1 MKRLHKIA
9 VSTGR
14 LEELQL
20 YAHQITDLFGELP
33 DGYIVGDAVRDVLRL
48 GNPADLD
55 VITSVPTG
63 ELKIPLA
70 PCNIELNYFGDPR
83 IQRDPTLLDIDI
95 WTAELES
102 VANHTLS
109 INQCAYCL
117 KTGDVWVTEAFEES
131 LILNK
136 CWVAG
141 PMLPEHPLHH
151 RLARAAE
158 LGFVVVD
165 PPDDW
170 LASLADSEAPK

>member
-9 VSTGR
+9 VSARR
-14 LEELQL
+14 LEELRL
-20 YAHQITDLFGELP
+20 YAYQITDLLGVLP
-33 DGYIVGDAVRDVLRL
+33 DGYIVGGAVRDVLRL
-48 GNPADLD
+48 GNPSDLD
-55 VITSVPTG
+55 VITSVDTG

-70 PCNIELNYFGDPR
+70 PCNIELNYFGNPR
-83 IQRDPTLLDIDI
+83 IQRDSTLLDIDI
-95 WTAELES
+95 WTSELES

-117 KTGDVWVTEAFEES
+117 KTGDVWVTEAFEAS

-141 PMLPEHPLHH
+141 PMLPTHPLHH

-165 PPDDW
+165 PPDEW
-170 LASLADSEAPK
+170 LAALAGSEGSK